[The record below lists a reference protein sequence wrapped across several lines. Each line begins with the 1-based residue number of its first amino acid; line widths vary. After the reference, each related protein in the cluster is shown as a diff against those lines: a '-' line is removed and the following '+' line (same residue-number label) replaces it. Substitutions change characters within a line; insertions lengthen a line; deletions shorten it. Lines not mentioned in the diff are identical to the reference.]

1 MNTLDEFTE
10 TTEKKK
16 SSIFAKFKEYTEKA
30 KELIDKLEI
39 GHLNRVY
46 KLGKLIH
53 EEFKAFLKTFP

>member
-1 MNTLDEFTE
+1 MNTLDDFTE
-10 TTEKKK
+10 TTERKKT
-16 SSIFAKFKEYTEKA
+16 SIFKKFNEFTEKA

-53 EEFKAFLKTFP
+53 E